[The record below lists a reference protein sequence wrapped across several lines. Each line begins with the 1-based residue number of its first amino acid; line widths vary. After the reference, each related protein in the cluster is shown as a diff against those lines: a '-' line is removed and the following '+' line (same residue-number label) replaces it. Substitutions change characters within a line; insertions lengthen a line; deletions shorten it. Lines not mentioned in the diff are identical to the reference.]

1 MNYSKLLRQQGISP
15 TKQRLEIANVL
26 LAKPQHISADQLL
39 LLLRKQGSKVS
50 KATIYNTLSLF
61 KTGRLVREL
70 NVDSAK
76 AVYDSA
82 AYTHHHFYNV
92 DTGEVIDI
100 PEDKINIEAFPT
112 LPPGTRKDDIE
123 ILIKVRQK

>member
-15 TKQRLEIANVL
+15 TKQRLEIANAL

-92 DTGEVIDI
+92 VFD
-100 PEDKINIEAFPT
+100 F
-112 LPPGTRKDDIE
+112 
-123 ILIKVRQK
+123 

>member
-1 MNYSKLLRQQGISP
+1 M
-15 TKQRLEIANVL
+15 TF
-26 LAKPQHISADQLL
+26 HI
-39 LLLRKQGSKVS
+39 
-50 KATIYNTLSLF
+50 TIINLDIHDTLSLF

>member
-15 TKQRLEIANVL
+15 TKQRLEIANAL

-100 PEDKINIEAFPT
+100 PEDKLILKPSPLCLLEHAKTT
-112 LPPGTRKDDIE
+112 LKS
-123 ILIKVRQK
+123 

>member
-15 TKQRLEIANVL
+15 TKQRLEIADAL
-26 LAKPQHISADQLL
+26 LTKPQHISADQLL
-39 LLLRKQGSKVS
+39 VLLRKQGSKVS
-50 KATIYNTLSLF
+50 KATIYNTLNLF

-82 AYTHHHFYNV
+82 AYTHHHFYN
-92 DTGEVIDI
+92 IY
-100 PEDKINIEAFPT
+100 
-112 LPPGTRKDDIE
+112 L
-123 ILIKVRQK
+123 VR